1 MIAGFFDFRVFGKD
15 CQKIVWIV
23 DEGTPCVDLVGNRVL
38 NGEKYLKKWW
48 KTKNQNE
55 TKIERLNLVIKRR
68 LKTSRFF

>member
-55 TKIERLNLVIKRR
+55 TK
-68 LKTSRFF
+68 